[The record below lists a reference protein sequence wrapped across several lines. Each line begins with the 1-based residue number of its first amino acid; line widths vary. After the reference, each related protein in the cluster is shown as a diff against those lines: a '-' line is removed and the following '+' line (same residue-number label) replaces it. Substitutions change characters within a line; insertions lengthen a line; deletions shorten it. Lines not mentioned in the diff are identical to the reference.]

1 MSWRCLACETENSA
15 DLRYCE
21 VCGADKYAMKHIL
34 TRTESNQDSNR
45 KSEFQETESKVKNIQ
60 AELDAW
66 VEACK
71 LNSVHGYWMFL
82 RKYPYSRY
90 KDIANYR
97 LEVCQESE
105 EEWRKAKSL
114 NTISAINGFIKN
126 YPDSIHVTEARAILK
141 EIRTWTIA
149 KNRNTVDSYKSYL
162 SRYPN
167 GIYAETAKNKIKE
180 SNASSRVIC
189 IISLILLLVI
199 VLFILLVANI
209 LNNNEG
215 STILP
220 SLIQSG
226 PQVNAKQQTTGS
238 TYYIS
243 EDDMRELEAKTDK
256 LIRAMEVA
264 KTIGDVRDA
273 NAYRQAQQY
282 LDDLKKYDSKKY
294 DSLKTRYNAL

>member
-1 MSWRCLACETENSA
+1 MSWRCLACETENSD

-21 VCGADKYAMKHIL
+21 VCGADKYAMKHIMP
-34 TRTESNQDSNR
+34 RIESNQDSDK
-45 KSEFQETESKVKNIQ
+45 KSEFLETESKVKNIQ

-66 VEACK
+66 VEASK

-97 LEVCQESE
+97 LKVCQESE
-105 EEWRKAKSL
+105 EAWRKAKSL
-114 NTISAINGFIKN
+114 NTFSAINGFIKN
-126 YPDSIHVTEARAILK
+126 YPDSIHGTEARAILK
-141 EIRTWTIA
+141 EIRAWKIA
-149 KNRNTVDSYKSYL
+149 ENRNTVDSYKSYL
-162 SRYPN
+162 SCYPN
-167 GIYAETAKNKIKE
+167 GIYAEAAKIKIKE

-189 IISLILLLVI
+189 IILLILLLVI
-199 VLFILLVANI
+199 VLFILVANI
-209 LNNNEG
+209 LKNNEG
-215 STILP
+215 ATILP
-220 SLIQSG
+220 SQIQSG
-226 PQVNAKQQTTGS
+226 QQVNAKQQTGS

-264 KTIGDVRDA
+264 KSIGDVRDA

-282 LDDLKKYDSKKY
+282 LDDLKKYDSQKY
-294 DSLKTRYNAL
+294 NSLKTRYNAL